1 MFFSMGRTTVYS
13 LCLLAFCFVW
23 RASGSTAV
31 VTYNNRTDWVNA
43 LKSPGATTDTF
54 AGLSG
59 NQASPMN
66 RTGYSIGASAGSFRA
81 ATNTNGILPSQPY
94 IVAGNAGATIT
105 FTLTTPQTAF
115 ALQALQVG
123 TTGAVASRTNVAG
136 DIVVTLDGV
145 PLQQSTNGPV
155 FVGFTST
162 SPFTTVT
169 LSTATGSGA
178 PAFDTVEFGRFT
190 GEVLPVPEPSAV
202 ATTGLIAVAAIF
214 AARRRRAAVKSA
226 VVTAATQ
233 V

>member
-1 MFFSMGRTTVYS
+1 
-13 LCLLAFCFVW
+13 
-23 RASGSTAV
+23 
-31 VTYNNRTDWVNA
+31 VNA
-43 LKSPGATTDTF
+43 LKSPGATTDTL

-66 RTGYSIGASAGSFRA
+66 RTGYSITASTGSFRA
-81 ATNTNGILPSQPY
+81 ATNTNGSLPPQPY
-94 IVAGNAGATIT
+94 IVSSSTNATIT

-115 ALQALQVG
+115 AVQALQVA
-123 TTGAVASRTNVAG
+123 TTGQLASRTNVAG
-136 DIVVTLDGV
+136 NMVVTLDGV

-155 FVGFTST
+155 FFGFTST

-169 LSTATGSGA
+169 LSRATGSGA

-190 GEVLPVPEPSAV
+190 GEVIPVPEPSAV

-214 AARRRRAAVKSA
+214 AARRRRATVKSA
-226 VVTAATQ
+226 VVTAETQ